1 MRYLKRYKKLFESI
15 TQQERSRIQ
24 SVCQKYGI
32 TNYTINDDGSI
43 DVNVDVDLRNKQ
55 LTKLPLKFGFVS
67 GDFYCYN
74 NKLTTL
80 EGCPRE
86 VGGDFDCDDNQL
98 TTLEGGPR
106 EVGGSFNCSRNK
118 LTTLEGCPR
127 QVGGYFD
134 CSCNKVHK
142 IYSLFTD
149 YKSFLLSLDYNYFK
163 GGNEINELAL
173 EDALSEI
180 GKELPNS
187 IEGYEYI

>member
-1 MRYLKRYKKLFESI
+1 MKYLKRYKLFESI

-43 DVNVDVDLRNKQ
+43 DVNGDVDLYDAG
-55 LTKLPLKFGFVS
+55 LTKLPLKFGFV
-67 GDFYCYN
+67 GGYFDCRYN
-74 NKLTTL
+74 N
-80 EGCPRE
+80 
-86 VGGDFDCDDNQL
+86 L

-106 EVGGSFNCSRNK
+106 EVGGDFNCSRNK
-118 LTTLEGCPR
+118 LTTLEGGPR

-142 IYSLFTD
+142 IYSLFPD
-149 YKSFLLSLDYNYFK
+149 YKSFLRSLDHNYFK
-163 GGNEINELAL
+163 GGNEIDELAL

-187 IEGYEYI
+187 IEGYKYV

>member
-1 MRYLKRYKKLFESI
+1 MKYLKRYKLFESI

-32 TNYTINDDGSI
+32 RNYTINDDGSI
-43 DVNVDVDLRNKQ
+43 DVNGNVDLRNKQ

-67 GDFYCYN
+67 GN
-74 NKLTTL
+74 
-80 EGCPRE
+80 
-86 VGGDFDCDDNQL
+86 
-98 TTLEGGPR
+98 
-106 EVGGSFNCSRNK
+106 FNCSHNQ